1 MKKWISIITFVLL
14 TTVIIVSP
22 GCTSRAVATE
32 VAQSLIQMNKAGV
45 ENIDSEITETDRQL
59 YDTQVQLMKV
69 EQLLTLA
76 LKWADYQKEVSRP
89 GKWDI
94 KVSQDGLNQLQNDR
108 YQITTLEVI
117 ITRDSITV
125 TDSSYTI
132 KILDSLTM
140 QTEDGNTLHDRLA
153 TTQNLLEQN
162 RKAMVDARDLSVST
176 MNNVLK
182 YVNDWKIK
190 KASGT
195 TYSVSGPGLG
205 WSEQLTSGVW
215 EYTRDK
221 GILVPGDQPS
231 NNLNNIILVKL
242 TNQ

>member
-59 YDTQVQLMKV
+59 YDNQVQLMKV

-76 LKWADYQKEVSRP
+76 LKWVDYQKEVSRP

-117 ITRDSITV
+117 ITRDSIAV

-153 TTQNLLEQN
+153 NTQNLLEQN
-162 RKAMVDARDLSVST
+162 RKAMVDARELSVST

-182 YVNDWKIK
+182 YVNDWKMK
-190 KASGT
+190 KAGGT

-205 WSEQLTSGVW
+205 WSEQLTSGIW
-215 EYTRDK
+215 EYTRDE